1 MPLTVSAHARLP
13 AASAMAAHD
22 PRAPLKFLVIRRD
35 NIGDLVC
42 TTPVF
47 EALRA
52 HFPAARIYALTNS
65 YNLALLRGNPFV
77 DEAFAYT
84 KAKHR
89 PAGVSAARVY
99 WERAR
104 LIARLRA
111 LHIDYAILAGAGF
124 VPRALGFARWLRPR
138 HIVGYVESGA
148 AVPAV
153 DMPVAYRRSRAVRH
167 HVEDVFGI
175 LAALGIDGAPPP
187 LRVVPDA
194 AARVRAEAAWSS
206 CGLARPPIAVHISAR
221 KPSTRWPPDR
231 FVALMKRIHAAD
243 GLGFMLFWSPGE
255 ATNPLHPGDDD
266 KARKM
271 LRELHGV
278 PVVSYPTERL
288 DDLIAGLSVCERV
301 ICGDGGAMH
310 IAAAL
315 GKPILCFFG
324 DSDAT
329 HWRPWGVPYV
339 LLQPLSRDVA
349 DISVAEAAAGIQRL
363 AQATQSSVRANA

>member
-1 MPLTVSAHARLP
+1 MGAF
-13 AASAMAAHD
+13 D

-47 EALRA
+47 EALRVR
-52 HFPAARIYALTNS
+52 FPAARIYALTNS
-65 YNLALLRGNPFV
+65 YNLAVLRGNPFL
-77 DEAFAYT
+77 DETFAYT

-89 PAGVSAARVY
+89 PAGMSAARVY
-99 WERAR
+99 WRRAR

-111 LHIDYAILAGAGF
+111 LRIDYAILAGAGF

-138 HIVGYVESGA
+138 HIVGYVEGGTRVSA
-148 AVPAV
+148 I
-153 DMPVAYRRSRAVRH
+153 DMPVTSPRSRPMRH
-167 HVEDVFGI
+167 QVEDVFGI
-175 LAALGIDGAPPP
+175 LAALGIEGAPPP

-194 AARVRAEAAWSS
+194 DARRRAEAAWRSN
-206 CGLARPPIAVHISAR
+206 GLAQPPVAVHISAR
-221 KPSTRWPPDR
+221 KPSNRWPADR
-231 FVALMKRIHAAD
+231 FVALMKRLHTAH

-255 ATNPLHPGDDD
+255 ATNPLHPGDDG
-266 KARKM
+266 KAREI
-271 LRELHGV
+271 LRELRGV

-329 HWRPWGVPYV
+329 HWRPWGVPHV
-339 LLQPLSRDVA
+339 LLQPPSRDVA
-349 DISVAEAAAGIQRL
+349 AISVADAAAGMQRL
-363 AQATQSSVRANA
+363 ARTVRNSVAADA